1 MNTLI
6 RTILA
11 VATVFSVLGVAAR
24 ERSSLFGSRSSA
36 AGPSRSR
43 NSGMTSR
50 GTSQSTVARPSFGQP
65 APASRSAAAAP
76 APRVQSV
83 PSRVRAPAPAVTRQS
98 APQPVRTTTPR
109 PTVTWDRPAAAP
121 AAPTRQASPPPATVT
136 RTPGTVRTAPAITR
150 PATPSVATPRAPVAP
165 PPATVTRTPGTVR
178 TAPAITRPATPSVA
192 PPRAPIVQPPAVTR
206 TDSAAPVRTRP
217 EIRTERTPSAG
228 SGRETSP
235 VVRRETPTRTATLE
249 RPAVTRATAPRI
261 DRDAISRLPTAAER
275 AAATRLA
282 RPDERSQIQA
292 ATRGTASLNR
302 GGTSN
307 ALRPSGTTDSR
318 LAYAPAA
325 RSDAGRLTT
334 RGTSLPG
341 TRSGA
346 PTRTKPMTFS
356 PVSTTSRYR
365 DGRYSVYTPPARH
378 TAARHIGPYRP
389 SYHRPDR
396 YDHHRH
402 DDRRHHSSFYLGL
415 SIGSGWYTPGWYG
428 PAWYGPVYYPASGFS
443 FSWSNR
449 RYGLSI
455 WNSGPV
461 YATPYYDSWNCG
473 GWGFSSLYY
482 GGWHSGWY
490 GGVSY
495 IYNPWPVYRA
505 TYFYD
510 PVPVVTRT
518 ETVYVT
524 QPAAQTSVIYEEPQT
539 YASAPAAPL
548 SAYPAASTTAPLLPQ
563 PVAAP
568 ATQPEN
574 TMWDAAPA
582 VARTDT
588 ETIGC
593 FCSCH
598 CNGQRPCI
606 CAYPCGAEYAI
617 VREAF
622 DLSLSF
628 ASYADTLD
636 PETIWGAYAGFDR
649 WAALEDDTLYADSA
663 APAY

>member
-1 MNTLI
+1 MNTLT
-6 RTILA
+6 RTILT

-36 AGPSRSR
+36 TGPSRTR
-43 NSGMTSR
+43 ENGFASR
-50 GTSQSTVARPSFGQP
+50 GSSQSVVARPSFGQP
-65 APASRSAAAAP
+65 AAPASRSAAAP

-83 PSRVRAPAPAVTRQS
+83 PSRVSAPTPTVTRTPSAPAVTRQS

-109 PTVTWDRPAAAP
+109 PAVTWERPAAAP
-121 AAPTRQASPPPATVT
+121 AAPTRQASPSPAAVA
-136 RTPGTVRTAPAITR
+136 RTPDTVRTAPAITR
-150 PATPSVATPRAPVAP
+150 PATPSVAMPRAPVIQ
-165 PPATVTRTPGTVR
+165 PPA
-178 TAPAITRPATPSVA
+178 
-192 PPRAPIVQPPAVTR
+192 AVTR
-206 TDSAAPVRTRP
+206 TDSATPVRTRP
-217 EIRTERTPSAG
+217 EIRTERTPAAG
-228 SGRETSP
+228 TGRETSP
-235 VVRRETPTRTATLE
+235 VVRHETPTRTATLE
-249 RPAVTRATAPRI
+249 RPAATRAAAPHI

-275 AAATRLA
+275 TAATRLA
-282 RPDERSQIQA
+282 RPDERSQIRA

-302 GGTSN
+302 GGTSS

-318 LAYAPAA
+318 LAYVPAS
-325 RSDAGRLTT
+325 RSDADRLMT
-334 RGTSLPG
+334 RGTSLLG
-341 TRSGA
+341 TRRSA
-346 PTRTKPMTFS
+346 PTRTKPGTFA
-356 PVSTTSRYR
+356 PVSTISRYR
-365 DGRYSVYTPPARH
+365 DGRYSVYTPPVRH

-402 DDRRHHSSFYLGL
+402 NDRRHHSSFYLGL

-524 QPAAQTSVIYEEPQT
+524 QPATQTTVVYEEPQT

-548 SAYPAASTTAPLLPQ
+548 SAYPTASTTAPLLPQ

-568 ATQPEN
+568 AIQPED

-582 VARTDT
+582 VARIDT

-617 VREAF
+617 VREEF
-622 DLSLSF
+622 DLGLSF

-636 PETIWGAYAGFDR
+636 PETIWGSYAGFDR
-649 WAALEDDTLYADSA
+649 WATLDDGTLYADSA
-663 APAY
+663 AAAY

>member
-1 MNTLI
+1 MNTLT
-6 RTILA
+6 RTILT

-36 AGPSRSR
+36 TGPSRTR
-43 NSGMTSR
+43 ESGFASR
-50 GTSQSTVARPSFGQP
+50 GSSQSVAARPSFGQP
-65 APASRSAAAAP
+65 AAPASRSAAAP

-83 PSRVRAPAPAVTRQS
+83 PSRVSAPTPTVTRTPSAPAVTRQS

-109 PTVTWDRPAAAP
+109 PAVTWERPAAAP
-121 AAPTRQASPPPATVT
+121 AAPTRQASPSPAAVT
-136 RTPGTVRTAPAITR
+136 RTPDTARTAPAITR
-150 PATPSVATPRAPVAP
+150 PATPSVAMPRAPVIQ
-165 PPATVTRTPGTVR
+165 PPA
-178 TAPAITRPATPSVA
+178 
-192 PPRAPIVQPPAVTR
+192 AVTR
-206 TDSAAPVRTRP
+206 TDSATPVRTRP
-217 EIRTERTPSAG
+217 EIRTERTPAAG
-228 SGRETSP
+228 TGRETSP
-235 VVRRETPTRTATLE
+235 VVRHETPTRTATLE
-249 RPAVTRATAPRI
+249 RPAATRAAAPHI

-275 AAATRLA
+275 TAATRLA
-282 RPDERSQIQA
+282 RPDERSQIRA

-302 GGTSN
+302 GGTSS

-318 LAYAPAA
+318 LAYVPAS
-325 RSDAGRLTT
+325 RSDADRLMT
-334 RGTSLPG
+334 RGTSLLG
-341 TRSGA
+341 TRRSA
-346 PTRTKPMTFS
+346 PTRTKPGTFA
-356 PVSTTSRYR
+356 PVSTISRYR
-365 DGRYSVYTPPARH
+365 DGRYSVYTPPVRH

-402 DDRRHHSSFYLGL
+402 NDRRHHSSFYLGL

-524 QPAAQTSVIYEEPQT
+524 QPATQTTVVYEEPQT

-548 SAYPAASTTAPLLPQ
+548 SAYPTASTTAPLLPQ

-568 ATQPEN
+568 AIQPED

-582 VARTDT
+582 VARIDT

-617 VREAF
+617 VREEF
-622 DLSLSF
+622 DLGLSF

-636 PETIWGAYAGFDR
+636 PETIWGSYAGFDR
-649 WAALEDDTLYADSA
+649 WATLDDGTLYADSA
-663 APAY
+663 AAAY

>member
-1 MNTLI
+1 
-6 RTILA
+6 
-11 VATVFSVLGVAAR
+11 
-24 ERSSLFGSRSSA
+24 
-36 AGPSRSR
+36 
-43 NSGMTSR
+43 
-50 GTSQSTVARPSFGQP
+50 
-65 APASRSAAAAP
+65 
-76 APRVQSV
+76 
-83 PSRVRAPAPAVTRQS
+83 
-98 APQPVRTTTPR
+98 
-109 PTVTWDRPAAAP
+109 
-121 AAPTRQASPPPATVT
+121 
-136 RTPGTVRTAPAITR
+136 R
-150 PATPSVATPRAPVAP
+150 PATPSVAMPRAPVIQ
-165 PPATVTRTPGTVR
+165 PPA
-178 TAPAITRPATPSVA
+178 
-192 PPRAPIVQPPAVTR
+192 AVTR
-206 TDSAAPVRTRP
+206 TDSATPVRTRP
-217 EIRTERTPSAG
+217 EIRTERTPAAG
-228 SGRETSP
+228 TGRETSP
-235 VVRRETPTRTATLE
+235 VVRHETPTRTATLE
-249 RPAVTRATAPRI
+249 RPAATRAAAPHI

-275 AAATRLA
+275 TAATRLA
-282 RPDERSQIQA
+282 RPDERSQIRA

-302 GGTSN
+302 GGTSS

-318 LAYAPAA
+318 LAYVPAS
-325 RSDAGRLTT
+325 RSDADRLMT
-334 RGTSLPG
+334 RGTSLLG
-341 TRSGA
+341 TRRSA
-346 PTRTKPMTFS
+346 PTRTKPGTFA
-356 PVSTTSRYR
+356 PVSTISRYR
-365 DGRYSVYTPPARH
+365 DGRYSVYTPPVRH

-402 DDRRHHSSFYLGL
+402 NDRRHHSSFYLGL

-524 QPAAQTSVIYEEPQT
+524 QPATQTTVVYEEPQT

-548 SAYPAASTTAPLLPQ
+548 SAYPTASTTAPLLPQ

-568 ATQPEN
+568 AIQPED

-582 VARTDT
+582 VARIDT

-617 VREAF
+617 VREEF
-622 DLSLSF
+622 DLGLSF

-636 PETIWGAYAGFDR
+636 PETIWGSYAGFDR
-649 WAALEDDTLYADSA
+649 WATLDDGTLYADSA
-663 APAY
+663 AAAY

>member
-1 MNTLI
+1 MNTLT
-6 RTILA
+6 RTILT

-36 AGPSRSR
+36 TGPSRTR
-43 NSGMTSR
+43 ESGFASR
-50 GTSQSTVARPSFGQP
+50 GSSQSVAARPSFGQP
-65 APASRSAAAAP
+65 AAPASRSAAAP

-83 PSRVRAPAPAVTRQS
+83 PSRVSAPTPTVTRTPSAPAVTRQS
-98 APQPVRTTTPR
+98 APQPVRSTTPR
-109 PTVTWDRPAAAP
+109 PAVTWERPAAAP
-121 AAPTRQASPPPATVT
+121 AAPTRQASPSPAAVA
-136 RTPGTVRTAPAITR
+136 RTPDTARTAPAITR
-150 PATPSVATPRAPVAP
+150 PATPSVAMPRAPVIQ
-165 PPATVTRTPGTVR
+165 PPA
-178 TAPAITRPATPSVA
+178 
-192 PPRAPIVQPPAVTR
+192 AVTR
-206 TDSAAPVRTRP
+206 TDSATPVRTRP
-217 EIRTERTPSAG
+217 EIRTERTPAAG
-228 SGRETSP
+228 TGRETSP
-235 VVRRETPTRTATLE
+235 VVRHETPTRTATLE
-249 RPAVTRATAPRI
+249 RPAATRAAAPHI

-275 AAATRLA
+275 TAATRLA
-282 RPDERSQIQA
+282 RPDERSQIRA

-302 GGTSN
+302 GGTSS

-318 LAYAPAA
+318 LAYVPAS
-325 RSDAGRLTT
+325 RSDADRLMT
-334 RGTSLPG
+334 RGTSLLG
-341 TRSGA
+341 TRRSA
-346 PTRTKPMTFS
+346 PTRTKPGTFA
-356 PVSTTSRYR
+356 PVSTISRYR
-365 DGRYSVYTPPARH
+365 DGRYSVYTPPVRH

-402 DDRRHHSSFYLGL
+402 NDRRHHSSFYLGL

-524 QPAAQTSVIYEEPQT
+524 QPATQTTVVYEEPQT

-548 SAYPAASTTAPLLPQ
+548 SAYPTASTTAPLLPQ
-563 PVAAP
+563 TVAAP
-568 ATQPEN
+568 AIQPED

-582 VARTDT
+582 VARIDT

-617 VREAF
+617 VREEF
-622 DLSLSF
+622 DLGLSF

-636 PETIWGAYAGFDR
+636 PETIWGSYAGFDR
-649 WAALEDDTLYADSA
+649 WATLDDGTLYADSA
-663 APAY
+663 AAAY

>member
-1 MNTLI
+1 MNTLT
-6 RTILA
+6 RTILT

-36 AGPSRSR
+36 TGPSRTR
-43 NSGMTSR
+43 ENGFASR
-50 GTSQSTVARPSFGQP
+50 GSSQSVVARPSFGQP
-65 APASRSAAAAP
+65 AAPASRSAAAP

-83 PSRVRAPAPAVTRQS
+83 PSRVSAPTPTVTRTPSAPAVTRQS
-98 APQPVRTTTPR
+98 APQPVRSTTPR
-109 PTVTWDRPAAAP
+109 PAVTWERPAAAP
-121 AAPTRQASPPPATVT
+121 AAPTRQASPSPAAVA
-136 RTPGTVRTAPAITR
+136 RTPDTARTAPAITR
-150 PATPSVATPRAPVAP
+150 PATPSVAMPRAPVIQ
-165 PPATVTRTPGTVR
+165 PPA
-178 TAPAITRPATPSVA
+178 
-192 PPRAPIVQPPAVTR
+192 AVTR
-206 TDSAAPVRTRP
+206 TDSATPVRTRP
-217 EIRTERTPSAG
+217 EIRTERTPAAG
-228 SGRETSP
+228 TGRETSP
-235 VVRRETPTRTATLE
+235 VVRHETPTRTATLE
-249 RPAVTRATAPRI
+249 RPAATRAAAPHI

-275 AAATRLA
+275 TAATRLA
-282 RPDERSQIQA
+282 RPDERSQIRA

-302 GGTSN
+302 GGTSS

-318 LAYAPAA
+318 LAYVPAS
-325 RSDAGRLTT
+325 RSDADRLMT
-334 RGTSLPG
+334 RGTSLLG
-341 TRSGA
+341 TRRSA
-346 PTRTKPMTFS
+346 PTRTKPGTFA
-356 PVSTTSRYR
+356 PVSTISRYR
-365 DGRYSVYTPPARH
+365 DGRYSVYTPPVRH

-402 DDRRHHSSFYLGL
+402 NDRRHHSSFYLGL

-524 QPAAQTSVIYEEPQT
+524 QPATQTTVVYEEPQT

-548 SAYPAASTTAPLLPQ
+548 SAYPTASTTAPLLPQ

-568 ATQPEN
+568 AIQPED

-582 VARTDT
+582 VARIDT

-617 VREAF
+617 VREEF
-622 DLSLSF
+622 DLGLSF

-636 PETIWGAYAGFDR
+636 PETIWGSYAGFDR
-649 WAALEDDTLYADSA
+649 WATLDDGTLYADSA
-663 APAY
+663 AAAY